1 MKLNKQSGFTLF
13 EVMIAL
19 AILATTMVA
28 AIMTADN
35 VLHRTVNIEKKLLAH
50 WVGMN
55 ILNSMQLKLLP
66 NKLEVTS
73 NPIAGKSSMRGQDFE
88 WKLKITQQ
96 NLADIPLLNMQVT
109 VLESE
114 DHAGNKKNVLDVL
127 NRSSIKN

>member
-1 MKLNKQSGFTLF
+1 MKNSKNLKKYGFTLF

-28 AIMTADN
+28 AISTADN

-55 ILNSMQLKLLP
+55 VLNSMQLKLLP

-73 NPIAGKSSMRGQDFE
+73 NPITGKSSSRGQDFE
-88 WKLKITQQ
+88 WELKITQIT
-96 NLADIPLLNMQVT
+96 LADIPLLNMQVT
-109 VLESE
+109 VVDQE
-114 DHAGNKKNVLDVL
+114 GNKKNILDVL
-127 NRSSIKN
+127 NRSSIKT